1 MTNTRDKKS
10 FEVNDAINFS
20 DSDNVDDKKGTPADR
35 ADMYRLGKMQDL
47 RRNFR
52 FLSIFGF
59 SMILMCSWEFSLSVS
74 TIGLVNG
81 GTAGLVW
88 MFFICWIGFLLVNT
102 SMAEMASMYVRVSQT
117 STSLTHTDYRAP
129 TTGGQYHWVSEF
141 APPKYQKL
149 TSYLMGW
156 MCVLGWQV
164 ACASS
169 AFIAGTQIQGLI
181 ILNNPTYIP
190 HPWHGTLLAIAVA
203 AFTVVFN
210 TLLARKLPLIESI
223 VLVIHIFAFFGILVT
238 LWVLSPRANA
248 KDVFTRFNDGGGWG
262 SLGGSALVGI
272 LAGILPL
279 LGGDAAVHMSEEL
292 RDASS
297 TLPKAM
303 ILTTF
308 VNGLF
313 GWIMVITYCF
323 CIGDLGEV
331 ISSPTGQPFMQVFL
345 NSTQSVASATAMST
359 FIIAMTVFSNLTMVA
374 TASRQLYAFARDHA
388 VPFDTWF
395 SRVPTGYDV
404 PLNAI
409 IVTFITSSLLSLLN
423 IGSSVALNSLTS
435 LGTTGVLSSYIV
447 SIGCMIWRRCTKSAL
462 LPSKFSLGRWGLA
475 INIVS
480 EVFLV
485 VVFVL
490 AFMPGNPNP
499 TPSEMN
505 WSIVMYA
512 GVAIFSVVYYVF
524 RGRHRYEGP
533 VAYVRKLEQ

>member
-10 FEVNDAINFS
+10 FEVNDAINSS

-102 SMAEMASMYVRVSQT
+102 SMAEMASM
-117 STSLTHTDYRAP
+117 AP

-223 VLVIHIFAFFGILVT
+223 VLVIHIFAFFGVLVP
-238 LWVLSPRANA
+238 LWVLSQEQMP
-248 KDVFTRFNDGGGWG
+248 KTCLHG
-262 SLGGSALVGI
+262 STMGV
-272 LAGILPL
+272 AGEVSVVQPL
-279 LGGDAAVHMSEEL
+279 WYP
-292 RDASS
+292 
-297 TLPKAM
+297 PKAM

-423 IGSSVALNSLTS
+423 IGSSVALNSITS

-475 INIVS
+475 INIAS

-499 TPSEMN
+499 APSEMN

-512 GVAIFSVVYYVF
+512 GVAIFSVVYYIF

>member
-1 MTNTRDKKS
+1 MSNNRDKES
-10 FEVNDAINFS
+10 YEVHDAVGFS
-20 DSDNVDDKKGTPADR
+20 DSDNVDDKKGTRADR
-35 ADMYRLGKMQDL
+35 ADMYRLGKTQDL

-59 SMILMCSWEFSLSVS
+59 SMILMCSWEFCLSVS

-81 GTAGLVW
+81 GTAGLIW
-88 MFFICWIGFLLVNT
+88 MFLICWVGFLLVNT
-102 SMAEMASMYVRVSQT
+102 SMAEMASM
-117 STSLTHTDYRAP
+117 AP

-141 APPKYQKL
+141 APPRYQKL

-181 ILNNPTYIP
+181 ILNNPNYTP

-210 TLLARKLPLIESI
+210 TLLARKLPLIEAV
-223 VLVIHIFAFFGILVT
+223 VLIIHVFAFFGILVT
-238 LWVLSPRANA
+238 LWVLSPRAEA
-248 KDVFTRFNDGGGWG
+248 KAVFTEFSDGGGWG

-292 RDASS
+292 RDASR

-303 ILTTF
+303 ILTTA

-323 CIGDLGEV
+323 CIGDLGQV

-374 TASRQLYAFARDHA
+374 TASRQMYAFARDHA

-395 SRVPTGYDV
+395 SHVPNGYDV
-404 PLNAI
+404 PINAI
-409 IVTFITSSLLSLLN
+409 MVTFVTSSLLSLLN
-423 IGSSVALNSLTS
+423 IGSPVALNSITS

-447 SIGCMIWRRCTKSAL
+447 SIGCMIWRRCTKKPL
-462 LPSKFSLGRWGLA
+462 LPSKFNLGRWGLL
-475 INIVS
+475 INIAS
-480 EVFLV
+480 EAFLIII
-485 VVFVL
+485 FVL

-505 WSIVMYA
+505 WSIVMYG
-512 GVAIFSVVYYVF
+512 GVAMFSVAYYIF

>member
-1 MTNTRDKKS
+1 MATNQDKRS
-10 FEVNDAINFS
+10 FDVCDTARFS
-20 DSDNVDDKKGTPADR
+20 ESDNVDEKKGTPADR
-35 ADMYRLGKMQDL
+35 ADMYRLGKTQDL

-59 SMILMCSWEFSLSVS
+59 SMILMCSWEFSLSVA

-81 GTAGLVW
+81 GTAGLIW
-88 MFFICWIGFLLVNT
+88 MFFICWMGFLLVNI
-102 SMAEMASMYVRVSQT
+102 SMAEMASM
-117 STSLTHTDYRAP
+117 AP

-164 ACASS
+164 ACAAT

-181 ILNNPTYIP
+181 ILNNPNYFP
-190 HPWHGTLLAIAVA
+190 HPWHGTLLSIAVA

-210 TLLARKLPLIESI
+210 TLLARKLPLIEAI

-248 KDVFTRFNDGGGWG
+248 KDVFTQFSDGGGWG

-272 LAGILPL
+272 IAGTIPL

-303 ILTTF
+303 ILTTV
-308 VNGLF
+308 VNGFF
-313 GWIMVITYCF
+313 GWMMVITFCF
-323 CIGDLGEV
+323 CIGDLGQV

-359 FIIAMTVFSNLTMVA
+359 FIVAMTIFANLTVVA
-374 TASRQLYAFARDHA
+374 TASRQLYAFARDHG
-388 VPFDTWF
+388 VPFDSWF

-404 PLNAI
+404 PINAI
-409 IVTFITSSLLSLLN
+409 MVTFVTSCLLSLLN
-423 IGSSVALNSLTS
+423 IGSPVALNSITS
-435 LGTTGVLSSYIV
+435 MATTGQLSSYIV
-447 SIGCMIWRRCTKSAL
+447 CISCMAWRRCAKQPI
-462 LPSKFSLGRWGLA
+462 LPSKFNLGRWGLP
-475 INIVS
+475 INIASV
-480 EVFLV
+480 VFLLII
-485 VVFVL
+485 FVL

-499 TPSEMN
+499 TAAEMN

-512 GVAIFSVVYYVF
+512 AVSIFAVIYYILC
-524 RGRHRYEGP
+524 GKHRYEGP
-533 VAYVRKLEQ
+533 VAYVRKLD

>member
-1 MTNTRDKKS
+1 MTSNQDKKS
-10 FEVNDAINFS
+10 FEVNDAIGFS
-20 DSDNVDDKKGTPADR
+20 DSDNNVDEKKGTPADR
-35 ADMYRLGKMQDL
+35 ADMYRLGKVQDL

-102 SMAEMASMYVRVSQT
+102 SMAEMASM
-117 STSLTHTDYRAP
+117 AP

-181 ILNNPTYIP
+181 ILNNPTYVP

-248 KDVFTRFNDGGGWG
+248 KAVFTEFNDGGGWG

-303 ILTTF
+303 ILTTA

-345 NSTQSVASATAMST
+345 NSTQSVASATTMST

-395 SRVPTGYDV
+395 SHVPTGYDV

-409 IVTFITSSLLSLLN
+409 FVTFITSSLLSLLN
-423 IGSSVALNSLTS
+423 IGSSVALNSITS

-447 SIGCMIWRRCTKSAL
+447 SIGCMIWRRCTKSPL
-462 LPSKFSLGRWGLA
+462 LPSKFNLGRWGLA
-475 INIVS
+475 INIAA
-480 EVFLV
+480 EGFLV

-499 TPSEMN
+499 TASEMN
-505 WSIVMYA
+505 WSIVMYS
-512 GVAIFSVVYYVF
+512 GVALFSVGYYIF
-524 RGRHRYEGP
+524 WGRHRYEGP